1 MCQFR
6 ISMLYMIFHE
16 FCNSLFWPGC
26 VFAGI
31 FIVATSY
38 VTQRYLCVVFLVLG
52 VGFSG
57 INATGYAVNH
67 LDIAPRYAGLL
78 MGLSNT
84 FGSMPGFLSPMLTG
98 YIAHSKVTAVLFVI
112 FKSSKKKYLVTLL
125 HYLYVL
131 KFISILWPE
140 NR

>member
-1 MCQFR
+1 MFGEFLPPH
-6 ISMLYMIFHE
+6 SAWYLTN
-16 FCNSLFWPGC
+16 FCNSFSSKGC
-26 VFAGI
+26 IVAGI

-38 VTQRYLCVVFLVLG
+38 TSQRYLCVVFLVLG

-98 YIAHSKVTAVLFVI
+98 YIAHSKVV
-112 FKSSKKKYLVTLL
+112 Y
-125 HYLYVL
+125 HH
-131 KFISILWPE
+131 FIVGK
-140 NR
+140 

>member
-1 MCQFR
+1 
-6 ISMLYMIFHE
+6 MIFHVFFY
-16 FCNSLFWPGC
+16 FCFLSGC
-26 VFAGI
+26 VGAGI

-38 VTQRYLCVVFLVLG
+38 VTQRYLCVLFLVLG

-57 INATGYAVNH
+57 VNATGYAVNH

-98 YIAHSKVTAVLFVI
+98 YIAHSKVLHQFNRLIIILLPVLF
-112 FKSSKKKYLVTLL
+112 
-125 HYLYVL
+125 
-131 KFISILWPE
+131 
-140 NR
+140 

>member
-1 MCQFR
+1 MSVITAR
-6 ISMLYMIFHE
+6 TKNVIFHAFFY
-16 FCNSLFWPGC
+16 FCFFSGC
-26 VFAGI
+26 VGAGI

-38 VTQRYLCVVFLVLG
+38 VTQRYLCVLFLVLG

-57 INATGYAVNH
+57 VNATGYAVNH

-98 YIAHSKVTAVLFVI
+98 YIAHSKVLHQFHRLIILLSVL
-112 FKSSKKKYLVTLL
+112 
-125 HYLYVL
+125 
-131 KFISILWPE
+131 P
-140 NR
+140 

>member
-1 MCQFR
+1 MKYSYHNR
-6 ISMLYMIFHE
+6 VL
-16 FCNSLFWPGC
+16 GC
-26 VFAGI
+26 VLAGI

-38 VTQRYLCVVFLVLG
+38 VSQRYLCVLFLVLG

-84 FGSMPGFLSPMLTG
+84 FGSLPGFLSPMLTG
-98 YIAHSKVTAVLFVI
+98 YIAHSKVVNFFHVCSVLNEVQ
-112 FKSSKKKYLVTLL
+112 KKE
-125 HYLYVL
+125 
-131 KFISILWPE
+131 IA
-140 NR
+140 